1 MSNEII
7 KMDYGLME
15 DMNRTFLQGVEQLQD
30 TMQAMQHIATE
41 MEDGALLG
49 QGGAAFTEALR
60 DKLSPAI
67 SRLIEKFEELAADV
81 NAAMEDMRSADETSQ
96 RMF

>member
-1 MSNEII
+1 MSNEI

-30 TMQAMQHIATE
+30 TMQAMQNIANQ

-67 SRLIEKFEELAADV
+67 SRLIEKFEELAGDI
-81 NAAMEDMRSADETSQ
+81 NKAMEDMRSADESSE

>member
-30 TMQAMQHIATE
+30 TMQAMQNIANE

-60 DKLSPAI
+60 NKLSPAI
-67 SRLIEKFEELAADV
+67 SRLIEKFEELAQDITK
-81 NAAMEDMRSADETSQ
+81 AMEDMQSADETTVS
-96 RMF
+96 MF

>member
-1 MSNEII
+1 MSNEI

-30 TMQAMQHIATE
+30 TMQAMQNIANE

-67 SRLIEKFEELAADV
+67 SRLIEKFEELAGDI
-81 NAAMEDMRSADETSQ
+81 NKAMEDMRSADESSE

>member
-1 MSNEII
+1 MSNEI

-15 DMNRTFLQGVEQLQD
+15 DMNRTFSQGVEQLQD
-30 TMQAMQHIATE
+30 TMQAMQNIANQ

-49 QGGAAFTEALR
+49 RGGAAFTEALR
-60 DKLSPAI
+60 DKLTPAI
-67 SRLIEKFEELAADV
+67 SRLIEKFEELAEDINKAT
-81 NAAMEDMRSADETSQ
+81 EDMRSADESSQ